1 MMYVWLTEYIADTAG
16 FVYQQAGMLN
26 YNVTPNMVSTL
37 YSIATTQ
44 YLKAHVVFYD
54 WEYRQLFA
62 EQLSMTIMII
72 FPDG

>member
-44 YLKAHVVFYD
+44 
-54 WEYRQLFA
+54 
-62 EQLSMTIMII
+62 
-72 FPDG
+72 